1 MQMTINKEDDHSF
14 TKAEL
19 LTCTLPGSEPDLQ
32 VGYERP
38 KIKCSG
44 VGAASKKL
52 TVIDLSISAESLL
65 STAFLITAFDRQIVV
80 FFPAA
85 CMWDL

>member
-1 MQMTINKEDDHSF
+1 MVWILKHCQFEYIATYS
-14 TKAEL
+14 L
-19 LTCTLPGSEPDLQ
+19 CTLPGSEPDLQ